1 MTNPSFKVHERLPSG
16 HSIVQI
22 TQAADVNETGKYAIF
37 KSNGWLDSRRFETA
51 TDARII
57 AEGMVP
63 AKPQAED
70 ELSQFEQKVLIDAL
84 RKAIKD
90 PLAMSSINEV
100 RESLIDRINNGEITI
115 AKLF

>member
-1 MTNPSFKVHERLPSG
+1 MSNPSFKVQERLPSG
-16 HSIVQI
+16 HCIVKI
-22 TQAADVNETGKYAIF
+22 TGSDDDRELGMYAIM
-37 KSNGWLDSRRFETA
+37 KPNGWFDSRRFETV
-51 TDARII
+51 TDACVI

-63 AKPQAED
+63 AKAAED

-90 PLAMSSINEV
+90 PLAMSLINEV
-100 RESLIDRINNGEITI
+100 RENLIDRINNGEITI